1 MKKRL
6 FFTRSQLRQG
16 TLKGELLRFIALC
29 STDKEFDQACNRYI
43 LKKREEKKEKGKGEV
58 PGIAVV
64 IEDKLGLREWWEVC
78 TGEDITNSFG
88 NHFSEAEIELLPED
102 FSSV

>member
-1 MKKRL
+1 MKYSVHDVNNVRKNVEWEN
-6 FFTRSQLRQG
+6 
-16 TLKGELLRFIALC
+16 K
-29 STDKEFDQACNRYI
+29 KNI
-43 LKKREEKKEKGKGEV
+43 LIKREEKKKKGKGEV